1 MVETESS
8 MSEASRFLLAVVGG
22 LLFSLACLTAA
33 LGPAN
38 AGCTCSAAIVSF
50 DRPALL

>member
-1 MVETESS
+1 MFDTNSS
-8 MSEASRFLLAVVGG
+8 MSDTRRFLLAVGGG

-38 AGCTCSAAIVSF
+38 AQCICKAASSAL
-50 DRPALL
+50 DRPTLL

>member
-1 MVETESS
+1 MFDTSS
-8 MSEASRFLLAVVGG
+8 DMSDTRRFLLAVGGG

-38 AGCTCSAAIVSF
+38 ASCVCSAASVSL
-50 DRPALL
+50 DRPTLL